1 MLGGFDM
8 RFWKMAA
15 AVAVLA
21 GTAALGAGSPS
32 ADAKGN
38 LIVKRFLLGR
48 LAVNTDE
55 FIATGGRGTANV
67 FRDNVIQFV
76 FTAPVD
82 FGTLDQRTI
91 KIGVPSGPT
100 LFIDAKGSY
109 YAYVVKQFDPVS
121 GGFVAKR
128 TYKNR
133 VIFDPTSRQEQKE
146 ADKNPYGFLENSTYS
161 VTVPGIDSG
170 ETKVVKSVDGRPN
183 LQTFTTSF
191 RTTTTYLQDYIQPS
205 IVSVTGVDAPLI
217 PLDGRTSVDSRADV
231 VATFSEPMLP
241 ASFDTATSFRV
252 FNASVGRYVT
262 GTIRTSPDGRS
273 FTYRPAF
280 GYGRGPSNIT
290 VTLTTAIADRSGN
303 VLNKGLTL
311 NFVSEFDPFAP
322 SYNEIT
328 EDFST
333 NLYEDTTYPAI
344 VGKANWARVGTQYLE
359 GTFSTA
365 TLEILYSNGTL
376 QRAFP
381 WWVAPVHVQML
392 HTNAVMGGTPR
403 TISGFQWRDAY
414 PGSYN
419 GVYPNVVVLVGHNTT
434 GSVDQTG
441 AFAPSFS
448 TTPVTVFTGSYTPP
462 VTGEWRSGP
471 VFTTNFL
478 YNGTSNVVL
487 DIDNR
492 TAGSQPGYWRRNS
505 TGVRTY
511 YNTIDGAGTAYSN
524 DLFDIRWFY
533 LVDKSEAQSKWYDT
547 TVTSPSFLTPIIL
560 NSKPTGTVITVS
572 FQGGH
577 ASPTIPGSV
586 DPNTLSGW
594 VTDPQY
600 GLAGFRYIRFHVDM
614 QSNLSSGA
622 RPQIDS
628 LTMPY
633 IYY

>member
-1 MLGGFDM
+1 M

-15 AVAVLA
+15 AAAVLA
-21 GTAALGAGSPS
+21 GTAALGAGSPV

-48 LAVNTDE
+48 LETNTDE
-55 FIATGGRGTANV
+55 FIATGGRGTTNV

-82 FGTLDQRTI
+82 FSTLDQRTI

-109 YAYVVKQFDPVS
+109 YGYVVKVFDPVS

-128 TYKNR
+128 TYRNR
-133 VIFDPTSRQEQKE
+133 VIFDPTSRLAAQES
-146 ADKNPYGFLENSTYS
+146 DKNPYGFLENSTYA
-161 VTVPGIDSG
+161 VTVPGIDTG

-191 RTTTTYLQDYIQPS
+191 RTTAIYLQDYIQPS

-241 ASFDTATSFRV
+241 SSFDTASSFRV
-252 FNASVGRYVT
+252 FNASLGRYVT
-262 GTIRTSPDGRS
+262 GSIRTSPDGKS

-303 VLNKGLTL
+303 VLDKGLTL
-311 NFVSEFDPFAP
+311 NFVSELDPFAP
-322 SYNEIT
+322 SYNELA

-333 NLYEDTTYPAI
+333 NLFEDTTYPA
-344 VGKANWARVGTQYLE
+344 VVAKANWARTGTQYLE

-365 TLEILYSNGTL
+365 NLEIIYSTGAL
-376 QRAFP
+376 QLAYP
-381 WWVAPVHVQML
+381 WWVLPVRTQRAYAS
-392 HTNAVMGGTPR
+392 AVMGGTSR

-414 PGSYN
+414 PTQYRA
-419 GVYPNVVVLVGHNTT
+419 GVYPNVVVQVGHNTSGT
-434 GSVDQTG
+434 VTNNGTW
-441 AFAPSFS
+441 AASFS
-448 TTPVTVFTGSYTPP
+448 TAPLTVFSASYTAPDA
-462 VTGEWRSGP
+462 GQEWRTGP
-471 VFTTNFL
+471 VFTTNFS
-478 YNGTSNVVL
+478 YNGRDNIVL
-487 DIDNR
+487 DIDSR
-492 TAGSQPGYWRRNS
+492 TSGSNANYWRRNS
-505 TGVRTY
+505 TGAQTFYDSINTTTY
-511 YNTIDGAGTAYSN
+511 GN
-524 DLFDIRWFY
+524 DQFDIRWLY

-547 TVTSPSFLTPIIL
+547 TVTSPSFLTPISL
-560 NSKPTGTVITVS
+560 SSTPPGTVITVTY
-572 FQGGH
+572 QGGH
-577 ASPTIPGSV
+577 ASPTVPGAV
-586 DPNTLSGW
+586 DPNTLSPW
-594 VTDPQY
+594 VIDPQY
-600 GLAGFRYIRFHVDM
+600 GLATFRYLRFHVDM
-614 QSNLSSGA
+614 QSNLSSGT
-622 RPQIDS
+622 RPQIDT

-633 IYY
+633 IFF